1 MPDSGF
7 FQFLAG
13 FFQCAVCCCN
23 IIKQKN
29 FFERMLGNGERI
41 FNVLL
46 PFFFVQ
52 GMLRNGMEF
61 LL

>member
-1 MPDSGF
+1 
-7 FQFLAG
+7 
-13 FFQCAVCCCN
+13 
-23 IIKQKN
+23 
-29 FFERMLGNGERI
+29 MLGNGERI